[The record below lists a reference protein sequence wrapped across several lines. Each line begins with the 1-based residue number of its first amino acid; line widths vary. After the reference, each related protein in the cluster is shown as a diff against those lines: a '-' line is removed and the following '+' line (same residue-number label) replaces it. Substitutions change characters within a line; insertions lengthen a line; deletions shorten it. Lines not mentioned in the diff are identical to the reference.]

1 MVRGRIY
8 PVGVQ
13 TFSDIIEEGM
23 VYVDKTALIYNMV
36 KKYKYVF
43 LSRPHR
49 FGKSLLSSTLRS
61 YFEGKKELFNGLA
74 IGTLENEW
82 IEYPVLHFD
91 LSTFKNCE
99 LSLFPEKF
107 DMQLRKFEKQ
117 FGIENT
123 KKSAGNRLTQLIEE
137 AEVKTGKKVVVII
150 DEYDAPLLDVLHD
163 EIKLEAVRTI
173 MQEFYAPIKANSSHI
188 HFAFITGITKFSQL
202 SIFSTINNLTN
213 ISMDPEFSTICG
225 ITKDELDAV
234 LKEDIAVL
242 ASKNHVSFERM
253 RELLRE
259 NYDGYHFSREGEDI
273 FNLYSLMRSFA
284 AGFIDNYWYASGTST
299 YLIHQLQHFHT
310 DVTILDDI
318 FAFSSSFDRP
328 TEKMSDALPLLYQ
341 SGYLTIKRYD
351 PLSNGYYLGIPN
363 KEVRA
368 GLMENLLPIYSGKSD
383 GQSLG
388 FAAIFYRELLMGNVD
403 KAMEQMKAYF
413 ASIPYPEGG
422 KSVLENMQKSE
433 YYYETILYIVLS
445 MMNVATYTQVKSC
458 RGGADAVMFAPTA
471 IFVFEIKINKPAQ
484 EALAQIDD
492 KSYMIPYSADERKLY
507 KIGIGFSTQT
517 RTVEDWVFEEVK

>member
-1 MVRGRIY
+1 MVRERIY

-43 LSRPHR
+43 LSRPRR

-74 IGTLENEW
+74 IETLENEW

-202 SIFSTINNLTN
+202 SIFSTSIILLT
-213 ISMDPEFSTICG
+213 S
-225 ITKDELDAV
+225 V
-234 LKEDIAVL
+234 
-242 ASKNHVSFERM
+242 
-253 RELLRE
+253 
-259 NYDGYHFSREGEDI
+259 
-273 FNLYSLMRSFA
+273 
-284 AGFIDNYWYASGTST
+284 W
-299 YLIHQLQHFHT
+299 
-310 DVTILDDI
+310 IL
-318 FAFSSSFDRP
+318 SS
-328 TEKMSDALPLLYQ
+328 
-341 SGYLTIKRYD
+341 
-351 PLSNGYYLGIPN
+351 PLS
-363 KEVRA
+363 
-368 GLMENLLPIYSGKSD
+368 
-383 GQSLG
+383 
-388 FAAIFYRELLMGNVD
+388 AASPR
-403 KAMEQMKAYF
+403 
-413 ASIPYPEGG
+413 
-422 KSVLENMQKSE
+422 
-433 YYYETILYIVLS
+433 
-445 MMNVATYTQVKSC
+445 MNW
-458 RGGADAVMFAPTA
+458 MPF
-471 IFVFEIKINKPAQ
+471 
-484 EALAQIDD
+484 
-492 KSYMIPYSADERKLY
+492 
-507 KIGIGFSTQT
+507 
-517 RTVEDWVFEEVK
+517 